1 MLVSLG
7 GQSHA
12 SVTSSLLISTN
23 NVTTPLPQ
31 ADAETTERKRDGEG
45 GEERDFFVFL
55 EARRARM
62 DSTSKDEREF
72 EDEGT

>member
-31 ADAETTERKRDGEG
+31 ADAETTERKRDREG
-45 GEERDFFVFL
+45 REERDFFCLFRGQ
-55 EARRARM
+55 E
-62 DSTSKDEREF
+62 S
-72 EDEGT
+72 

>member
-23 NVTTPLPQ
+23 NVTTPLPH
-31 ADAETTERKRDGEG
+31 ADAETTERKRERDG
-45 GEERDFFVFL
+45 GEERDFLSF
-55 EARRARM
+55 
-62 DSTSKDEREF
+62 
-72 EDEGT
+72 